1 MVMLN
6 STSSSGG
13 AEPDATGSA
22 PFGSV
27 FNKFSDI
34 ALKGKSIALKGK
46 TIAQKGLSAS
56 LNTFHNTAQSVG
68 LKDKVIII
76 FFFFASTISI
86 QNV

>member
-1 MVMLN
+1 MQN
-6 STSSSGG
+6 SSSSSGG
-13 AEPDATGSA
+13 AEPDASGSA

-46 TIAQKGLSAS
+46 KIAQKGLSAS

-68 LKDKVIII
+68 LKDKVTKITHFCSRLLPSRI
-76 FFFFASTISI
+76 F
-86 QNV
+86 

>member
-1 MVMLN
+1 MQN
-6 STSSSGG
+6 SSSSSGG
-13 AEPDATGSA
+13 AEPDASMSA

-68 LKDKVIII
+68 LKDKVMKIILSYSRLLPSRI
-76 FFFFASTISI
+76 F
-86 QNV
+86 